1 MAQLPR
7 TPDDSV
13 IACFIEAVDKGA
25 SLPWHRQKLVLV
37 LSAMRHFADALLAAG
52 YRVDYRVAETYEA
65 GLVAAAAAAEHGA
78 ALVIATEGREWEM
91 QQSLSRAAA
100 LPDARGLELQLQRDR
115 GFLATRDDFTRWAG
129 KKKELRMEFF
139 YREMRR
145 KHGVLLEADGKPTGG
160 EWNFDAENR
169 KPWPKAKP
177 VPERMTS
184 G

>member
-37 LSAMRHFADALLAAG
+37 LSAMWHFADALLATG

-65 GLVAAAAAAEHGA
+65 GLVAAAAEHGA

-100 LPDARGLELQLQRDR
+100 LPDARGLELQLQPDR

>member
-1 MAQLPR
+1 MRRAPTLVFVAPWESSRSVAQLPR
-7 TPDDSV
+7 TPDD
-13 IACFIEAVDKGA
+13 
-25 SLPWHRQKLVLV
+25 
-37 LSAMRHFADALLAAG
+37 
-52 YRVDYRVAETYEA
+52 
-65 GLVAAAAAAEHGA
+65 
-78 ALVIATEGREWEM
+78 ATEGLEWEM

-100 LPDARGLELQLQRDR
+100 LLDARGLEQQLQPDR

-129 KKKELRMEFF
+129 KKKECRMKFF
-139 YREMRR
+139 HHEMRR

-169 KPWPKAKP
+169 KPWPKGKP